1 MLDVILRY
9 CKAWLKYCWLFR
21 LYDTLPRL
29 MYASAAYA
37 SKVSP
42 GYAGLADGSTN
53 LFEQD
58 SRHAAFC
65 VSCLHRPSKVI
76 RRWRQQPSRFNVVG
90 RMQPRLRR
98 LLTRAASAA
107 PGRITLLRVNLC

>member
-53 LFEQD
+53 LFE
-58 SRHAAFC
+58 
-65 VSCLHRPSKVI
+65 
-76 RRWRQQPSRFNVVG
+76 
-90 RMQPRLRR
+90 
-98 LLTRAASAA
+98 
-107 PGRITLLRVNLC
+107 